1 VGRSMTFI
9 IETAERVAKLYK
21 SNGRLL
27 LYIGRVT
34 VAGDNLIVTP
44 CRNIT
49 NKQLRELVAWLLT
62 GEALPPGPE
71 RWREGPDGWTTHVS
85 VRVDIADAIAEI
97 FAAEATA
104 EEKTLAEAPPH
115 AAKVVVIEDSEATR

>member
-1 VGRSMTFI
+1 MTSNGRRFI
-9 IETAERVAKLYK
+9 IETAERDAKLYK

-27 LYIGRVT
+27 LYVGRVT
-34 VAGDNLIVTP
+34 VSGDNLIVTP

-49 NKQLRELVAWLLT
+49 DKQLHELVAWLLT

-85 VRVDIADAIAEI
+85 VRVDVDDAIAEI
-97 FAAEATA
+97 FAEATA
-104 EEKTLAEAPPH
+104 GSVCADLLHKLT
-115 AAKVVVIEDSEATR
+115 D